1 VQDATSSVSVV
12 IVTWCSEGV
21 LGRCLDALAAHAPS
35 VPHEV
40 VVVDNAST
48 DRTVEVARSR
58 PGVRVL
64 RQARNLGLAAGNNV
78 GISATGGEAV
88 LICNPDAIVGPG
100 AIDALLGLLGRHP
113 RAAIAVPRLRYEDGA
128 LQTSVG
134 DLPTLREVLA
144 GRQAQRRRAA
154 TEGFWWDGW
163 GHDEERRVGRGHEA
177 CYLVRRSAID
187 DVGGQ
192 DERFR
197 LDYEGID
204 WTERMRRAGWE
215 VWFTPEAEVTHL
227 GGDSARRVPLRWVLR
242 QHLGMYRYFAL
253 RRPLWARP
261 ALAVLFAG
269 RAALKLL
276 GLLVGATGYE
286 RSHRSAT
293 DSSRSA

>member
-1 VQDATSSVSVV
+1 M
-12 IVTWCSEGV
+12 
-21 LGRCLDALAAHAPS
+21 
-35 VPHEV
+35 
-40 VVVDNAST
+40 
-48 DRTVEVARSR
+48 
-58 PGVRVL
+58 
-64 RQARNLGLAAGNNV
+64 
-78 GISATGGEAV
+78 
-88 LICNPDAIVGPG
+88 
-100 AIDALLGLLGRHP
+100 
-113 RAAIAVPRLRYEDGA
+113 
-128 LQTSVG
+128 
-134 DLPTLREVLA
+134 
-144 GRQAQRRRAA
+144 
-154 TEGFWWDGW
+154 
-163 GHDEERRVGRGHEA
+163 
-177 CYLVRRSAID
+177 RRSAID

-253 RRPLWARP
+253 RQPLWARP